1 MNTLLRGNRDL
12 IKAMNRN
19 LLLNI
24 IRREGSVTRKHL
36 TELSGLSVGAV
47 SQIVNEL
54 LNQNLLLEQDDDEE
68 TGGRPRTTLRL
79 NPAAGYAL
87 GLKLMENRVV
97 AAVTNFETEVL
108 YYRDYTFDFD
118 DNPAGL
124 SRILASVIEIAL
136 VEARVDRNLLFGVGI
151 GLAGVIYAHTG
162 VVHHSPFF
170 GWRDVPLAN
179 MIQERIQLPVYVEN
193 DVNTLTITEQLFGAG
208 RNRSQFMVVTV
219 GRGIGMGMV
228 INGQLYQGAFGGA
241 GEVGHNVLLYAD
253 SSVHTLEEIAA
264 DPAMVASVPDAKS
277 LADVIAQ
284 ADAGSEVARQALAH
298 SGSVIGVELANLV
311 NTLSPELIIVSGEG
325 IAAGDYRLKPMLEAL
340 RQHTFN
346 GLLDH
351 VEIVIEPTDDRAWAR
366 GAASVVINK
375 VFESP
380 TLEARVKA

>member
-1 MNTLLRGNRDL
+1 
-12 IKAMNRN
+12 
-19 LLLNI
+19 
-24 IRREGSVTRKHL
+24 
-36 TELSGLSVGAV
+36 
-47 SQIVNEL
+47 
-54 LNQNLLLEQDDDEE
+54 
-68 TGGRPRTTLRL
+68 
-79 NPAAGYAL
+79 
-87 GLKLMENRVV
+87 
-97 AAVTNFETEVL
+97 
-108 YYRDYTFDFD
+108 
-118 DNPAGL
+118 
-124 SRILASVIEIAL
+124 
-136 VEARVDRNLLFGVGI
+136 
-151 GLAGVIYAHTG
+151 
-162 VVHHSPFF
+162 
-170 GWRDVPLAN
+170 
-179 MIQERIQLPVYVEN
+179 
-193 DVNTLTITEQLFGAG
+193 
-208 RNRSQFMVVTV
+208 
-219 GRGIGMGMV
+219 
-228 INGQLYQGAFGGA
+228 LYQGAFGGA